1 MKNKKRIP
9 SLVASSL
16 LICHSRF
23 HVCLYPLHCTCDVN
37 IIVCVF
43 FSRNGNKVYEGD
55 HRMFHGFIAFLLIF
69 APFNFIHI
77 LYDGTLLTAT
87 DAEINVINNI
97 FSDDLLCQKQKHV
110 ELQV

>member
-1 MKNKKRIP
+1 MCVFILCTAHVTSI
-9 SLVASSL
+9 SL
-16 LICHSRF
+16 
-23 HVCLYPLHCTCDVN
+23 
-37 IIVCVF
+37 CVFF

-55 HRMFHGFIAFLLIF
+55 HGMFHGFIAFLLIF

-110 ELQV
+110 EMQV